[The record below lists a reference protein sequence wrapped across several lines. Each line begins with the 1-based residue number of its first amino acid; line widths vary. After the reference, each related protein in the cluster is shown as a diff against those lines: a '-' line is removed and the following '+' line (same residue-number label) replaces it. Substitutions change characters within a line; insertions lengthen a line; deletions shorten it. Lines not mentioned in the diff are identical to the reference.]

1 MFTQTQ
7 TDTVIITIP
16 LRLKPRGKKD
26 VKIMKLPY
34 VKSLEKFKK
43 PLQKLDTKLVFS
55 YKNKLTHNLCVNKPK
70 NQEVN
75 NGVYEIPCNTC
86 KKVYVGETG
95 RDLKTRVKEH
105 QKDIKTANEN
115 NAMFIHMRDFDHPID
130 FGSAKIVY
138 PADSLRRRHIIESAL
153 IEKHR
158 SNDNCVNL
166 NKGFS
171 PNNPL
176 VSKYVRQSIKLLK

>member
-1 MFTQTQ
+1 
-7 TDTVIITIP
+7 
-16 LRLKPRGKKD
+16 
-26 VKIMKLPY
+26 MKLPY
-34 VKSLEKFKK
+34 VKSLEKYKK

-55 YKNKLTHNLCVNKPK
+55 YNNKLTHNLCVNKPK

-86 KKVYVGETG
+86 KKIYVGETG

-115 NAMFIHMRDFDHPID
+115 NAMFIHMRDFNQPID

-171 PNNPL
+171 LNNPL
-176 VSKYVRQSIKLLK
+176 